1 MGPGQEQPCSAPSCP
16 TAGMC
21 PVFQFKEKKTKG
33 KRKCKSLH
41 VCIRMCVLVVELF
54 SFSRSLPPTHTH
66 THTHTHSHLVV
77 WELRDAWPCGL
88 CWGAKDPE
96 DAKELVNLRVTRE
109 KGACGDHLGKDAAN
123 RPHVNGARVLT
134 GAKQHLWRTVPKC
147 HNLSPS

>member
-1 MGPGQEQPCSAPSCP
+1 MWVQARNNPAQLLLAPLRECALYFNS
-16 TAGMC
+16 
-21 PVFQFKEKKTKG
+21 KKK
-33 KRKCKSLH
+33 KRKENANVSPCMCAS
-41 VCIRMCVLVVELF
+41 VCACWWLNF
-54 SFSRSLPPTHTH
+54 SPFRVRSHPPTH